1 MMTQEIKESELLK
14 ALEIPGQPL
23 VVFLHTPLCGTCKVA
38 HRMLEIA
45 GHLLPEDLV
54 IHEANVN
61 MLPEIVGSYRISS
74 VPALLVA
81 QAYRLTPPEVH
92 YAMSSVERV
101 LEYIRRGI
109 TP

>member
-1 MMTQEIKESELLK
+1 MMQEMKEPELLK
-14 ALEIPGQPL
+14 ALEVPGDPL
-23 VVFLHTPLCGTCKVA
+23 IVFLHTPLCGTCKVA
-38 HRMLEIA
+38 RRMLEVA
-45 GHLLPEDLV
+45 GHLVRDDLV

-61 MLPEIVGSYRISS
+61 MLPELVRSYRISS

-81 QAYRLTPPEVH
+81 QADRLTPPEVH
-92 YAMSSVERV
+92 YSMGSVERV